1 MDLKLVH
8 EIVRS
13 AWTALG
19 VVTFAAIAIWA
30 FWPSRRADFEKRARI
45 PLDER

>member
-8 EIVRS
+8 EIFRS

-30 FWPSRRADFEKRARI
+30 FWPSNRADFEKRARI